1 MPRSREAAKSP
12 VLEYIE
18 EANPRYPASILIRQ
32 PVDWLGLR
40 ERGPLSGPSFQ
51 AKTNL

>member
-12 VLEYIE
+12 VLEHIE
-18 EANPRYPASILIRQ
+18 EAYPREPTSIIIRQ

-40 ERGPLSGPSFQ
+40 ERGPLSGP
-51 AKTNL
+51 